1 MDALRRIVQ
10 ALRLSSRDAEKKTGM
25 SGAQLFVLQTL
36 AAAEEGKAASIGELA
51 ARTRTDQSSVS
62 VVVTRLEE
70 RGLVVRRPA
79 ATDARRVEVVLTSK
93 GRKIAATAEPP
104 AQARMMATLEQ
115 LPATKLTIL
124 RSGLEDLVAGM
135 GVEQQPAHLFFEE
148 PAPRTPRKKTAS
160 KVVPS

>member
-10 ALRLSSRDAEKKTGM
+10 ALRLSSRDAEKETGM

-36 AAAEEGKAASIGELA
+36 AAAEAGKAASIGELA

-70 RGLVVRRPA
+70 RGLALRRPA
-79 ATDARRVEVVLTSK
+79 AADARRVEVILTSK
-93 GRKIAATAEPP
+93 GRKIATTAEPP
-104 AQARMMATLEQ
+104 AQARMVETLER

-135 GVEQQPAHLFFEE
+135 GVERQPAHLFFEE
-148 PAPRTPRKKTAS
+148 PAPKAVRKKARTTTVS
-160 KVVPS
+160 S